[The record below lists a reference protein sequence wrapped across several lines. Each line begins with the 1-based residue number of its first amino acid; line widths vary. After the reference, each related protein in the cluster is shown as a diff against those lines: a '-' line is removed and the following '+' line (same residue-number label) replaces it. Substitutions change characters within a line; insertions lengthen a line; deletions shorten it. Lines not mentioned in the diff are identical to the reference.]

1 MRIQKN
7 LDSVVTQH
15 AGQILHPSPRLSFH
29 CFSATLDRLA
39 QPMPYGSAF
48 VGGRSDGLSK
58 TVNPLNKEN
67 PMSETKT
74 KPIQARGGY
83 NKKSPAEN
91 LAYANAVLSGIFTDP
106 ADYPT
111 PPIDEATFKG
121 AIDTLSAKITAALD
135 GGKKAL
141 AERDHQE

>member
-1 MRIQKN
+1 MTISKSGKPPASPITISKSRERLASPRDHQQVAETTGFPDNHQQVAETEESRFFWMRIQKN

-58 TVNPLNKEN
+58 TVNP
-67 PMSETKT
+67 
-74 KPIQARGGY
+74 
-83 NKKSPAEN
+83 
-91 LAYANAVLSGIFTDP
+91 
-106 ADYPT
+106 
-111 PPIDEATFKG
+111 
-121 AIDTLSAKITAALD
+121 
-135 GGKKAL
+135 
-141 AERDHQE
+141 

>member
-1 MRIQKN
+1 MTISKSGNYWFPQNDHQQVRETTGFPDNHQQVRGTEESRFFWMRIQKN

-58 TVNPLNKEN
+58 TVNP
-67 PMSETKT
+67 
-74 KPIQARGGY
+74 
-83 NKKSPAEN
+83 
-91 LAYANAVLSGIFTDP
+91 
-106 ADYPT
+106 
-111 PPIDEATFKG
+111 
-121 AIDTLSAKITAALD
+121 
-135 GGKKAL
+135 
-141 AERDHQE
+141 